1 MRSAASISFNAEF
14 DWIIAAM
21 TKLKNSASAAT
32 PVKRKALNDKDVS
45 PLPGPATAQA
55 LERGPGDAV
64 YERILTSLMEHRLT
78 PGTKLVEEKLA
89 GIFNVSRTR
98 IREVLARLGH
108 EGVVVTVPNRGA
120 FVASPTVEEARAVF
134 GARRLVEPALV
145 RQLCE
150 TARHARRDDIIRL
163 KAHVEREASA
173 RLANDRRS
181 IIRLSGEFHIL
192 IAELVGNPI
201 MTKLMRELA
210 SLTCLIIVL
219 YDSPSVPSCPHHE
232 HSDIIGAIAA
242 ADADRAIDCML
253 GHLEYIENV
262 LSLSDSYGAE
272 ADLEAIF
279 R

>member
-1 MRSAASISFNAEF
+1 
-14 DWIIAAM
+14 M
-21 TKLKNSASAAT
+21 TKRKKTASDAVTA
-32 PVKRKALNDKDVS
+32 VEQKAVNDKNAS
-45 PLPGPATAQA
+45 PLPGRAAAQVV
-55 LERGPGDAV
+55 ESGGPGDVV

-98 IREVLARLGH
+98 IREVLARLSH

-150 TARHARRDDIIRL
+150 RAHRDDITRL
-163 KAHVEREASA
+163 NEHVEREAAA
-173 RLANDRRS
+173 RLVNDRRA

-192 IAELVGNPI
+192 IAELIGNPV

-219 YDSPSVPSCPHHE
+219 YDSPAVPSCPHHE
-232 HSDIIGAIAA
+232 HSDIISAIAA
-242 ADADRAIDCML
+242 GDAETAIHCMI
-253 GHLEYIENV
+253 GHLEHIENV
-262 LSLSDSYGAE
+262 LRLSDLRGAE
-272 ADLEAIF
+272 LDLKEIF
-279 R
+279 S

>member
-1 MRSAASISFNAEF
+1 
-14 DWIIAAM
+14 M
-21 TKLKNSASAAT
+21 TKLKKTAGVVAT
-32 PVKRKALNDKDVS
+32 AVKRKAVNDKDAS
-45 PLPGPATAQA
+45 PLPGRAVAQT
-55 LERGPGDAV
+55 LERGPGDVV

-98 IREVLARLGH
+98 VREVLARLSH

-134 GARRLVEPALV
+134 GARRLIEPALI

-150 TARHARRDDIIRL
+150 RAHRNDIVQL

-173 RLANDRRS
+173 RRANDRRA

-192 IAELVGNPI
+192 IAELVGNPV

-242 ADADRAIDCML
+242 GDAEMAIQHML
-253 GHLEYIENV
+253 EHLEHIENV
-262 LSLSDSYGAE
+262 LSLSDSRGAE

-279 R
+279 S

>member
-1 MRSAASISFNAEF
+1 VRPVASSDIEF

-21 TKLKNSASAAT
+21 TKLKNTASAAT
-32 PVKRKALNDKDVS
+32 LVKRKALNDKDVS

-55 LERGPGDAV
+55 LERSSGDAV
-64 YERILTSLMEHRLT
+64 YERILASLMEHRLT

-134 GARRLVEPALV
+134 GARRLVEPALL

-150 TARHARRDDIIRL
+150 RASGNDIIRL

-242 ADADRAIDCML
+242 ADADKAIHCML

-279 R
+279 K

>member
-1 MRSAASISFNAEF
+1 MTKRKKTAGDAV
-14 DWIIAAM
+14 IAAER
-21 TKLKNSASAAT
+21 TAA
-32 PVKRKALNDKDVS
+32 NDRNAG
-45 PLPGPATAQA
+45 PLPSRAAAQI
-55 LERGPGDAV
+55 LGSGGTGDVV
-64 YERILTSLMEHRLT
+64 YERILTALMEHRLT

-98 IREVLARLGH
+98 IREVLARLSH
-108 EGVVVTVPNRGA
+108 EGVVVIVPNRGA

-150 TARHARRDDIIRL
+150 RTHRDDISRL
-163 KAHVEREASA
+163 NEHVEREAAA
-173 RLANDRRS
+173 RLANDRRA
-181 IIRLSGEFHIL
+181 IIRLSGEFHVL
-192 IAELVGNPI
+192 IAELLGNPV

-242 ADADRAIDCML
+242 GDAEAAIECMI
-253 GHLEYIENV
+253 GHLEHIEHV
-262 LSLSDSYGAE
+262 LRLSDSRGAE
-272 ADLEAIF
+272 MDLKEIF
-279 R
+279 S